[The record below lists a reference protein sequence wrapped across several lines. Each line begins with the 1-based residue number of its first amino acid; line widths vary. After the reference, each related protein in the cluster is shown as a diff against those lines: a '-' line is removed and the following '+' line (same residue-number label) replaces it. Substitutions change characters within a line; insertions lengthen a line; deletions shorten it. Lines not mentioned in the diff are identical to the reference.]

1 MYNACT
7 NLGIKLY
14 CTTLHYIILYSEQ
27 LSSTVH
33 IHVDLMLIASFLHT
47 DIDECRNWG
56 CQYKCMNTP
65 GSFECVCSKGMF
77 KPSIGIYCRGEC
89 AESSTV
95 LCIAVFFHCL
105 TTYYVVMP

>member
-1 MYNACT
+1 M
-7 NLGIKLY
+7 
-14 CTTLHYIILYSEQ
+14 ILYSEQ

-47 DIDECRNWG
+47 DIDECRYWG

-65 GSFECVCSKGMF
+65 GSFECVCPKGMF

-89 AESSTV
+89 AEIKVALSCALLYSS
-95 LCIAVFFHCL
+95 IA
-105 TTYYVVMP
+105 